1 MGIVMATDNN
11 WEVEIEKIN
20 SEVKLCKA
28 KLDTIENNHLF
39 HIQKDI
45 DRLNKILW
53 VIGVMVFSQLLYVVR
68 DVIL

>member
-1 MGIVMATDNN
+1 MANDNN

-45 DRLNKILW
+45 DRLSEENDNLRRIL
-53 VIGVMVFSQLLYVVR
+53 
-68 DVIL
+68 DA